1 MKRILLAA
9 IVLFF
14 TATASAQEQDK
25 NPEGAYLPLLGSHQG
40 ELLVARPGMP
50 DGRFRQSVIL
60 LVEHSE
66 NGAFGLIINR
76 VVQRISLS
84 ALFRS
89 FGIKAP
95 RDMSQVNIH
104 YGGPVS
110 PDTGFVL
117 HTTEHNLN
125 VLHDVGEN
133 VAISPVDAVLR
144 AMARSKRPKKIV
156 IAVGYAG
163 WGAGQLE
170 CEMRR
175 GDWYTAPADPDI
187 LFDDDHAS
195 KWSRAMERRF
205 RVM

>member
-1 MKRILLAA
+1 M
-9 IVLFF
+9 VLFF
-14 TATASAQEQDK
+14 AMSVSAQEQDK

-50 DGRFRQSVIL
+50 DGRFRRSVIL

-66 NGAFGLIINR
+66 KGAFGLIINR
-76 VVQRISLS
+76 VAQRISLS
-84 ALFRS
+84 SLFRS
-89 FGIKAP
+89 FGLKAP
-95 RDMSQVNIH
+95 RNVSEVDIH

-110 PDTGFVL
+110 PDSGFVL
-117 HTTEHNLN
+117 HTKEYKLDET
-125 VLHDVGEN
+125 HDMSEN
-133 VAISPVDAVLR
+133 VALSPIDAVLR
-144 AMARSKRPKKIV
+144 AMTRGKRPEKIV
-156 IAVGYAG
+156 IVVGYAG

-170 CEMRR
+170 SEMRR

>member
-9 IVLFF
+9 VVLFF
-14 TATASAQEQDK
+14 TVSASAQEQDK
-25 NPEGAYLPLLGSHQG
+25 NPEGAYLRLLGSHQG

-50 DGRFRQSVIL
+50 DERFRQSVIL

-66 NGAFGLIINR
+66 KGAFGLIVNR
-76 VVQRISLS
+76 LAQRISLS

-89 FGIKAP
+89 FGINGP
-95 RDMSQVNIH
+95 RDLSQVNIH

-110 PDTGFVL
+110 PDSGFVL
-117 HTTEHNLN
+117 HTKEHELEA
-125 VLHDVGEN
+125 VHDVGKN
-133 VAISPVDAVLR
+133 VAISTVDAVLR
-144 AMARSKRPKKIV
+144 AIARGRRPEKIV
-156 IAVGYAG
+156 IIVGYAG

-170 CEMRR
+170 SEMRR
-175 GDWYTAPADPDI
+175 GDWYTAPADLDI
-187 LFDDDHAS
+187 LFDHDHTS

>member
-1 MKRILLAA
+1 
-9 IVLFF
+9 
-14 TATASAQEQDK
+14 
-25 NPEGAYLPLLGSHQG
+25 
-40 ELLVARPGMP
+40 
-50 DGRFRQSVIL
+50 
-60 LVEHSE
+60 
-66 NGAFGLIINR
+66 
-76 VVQRISLS
+76 
-84 ALFRS
+84 
-89 FGIKAP
+89 
-95 RDMSQVNIH
+95 MSQVNIH

-117 HTTEHNLN
+117 HTTEHKLN
-125 VLHDVGEN
+125 VIHDVGEN

-144 AMARSKRPKKIV
+144 AMARGKRPEKIV

-170 CEMRR
+170 SEMRR

-195 KWSRAMERRF
+195 KWNRAMERRF

>member
-9 IVLFF
+9 MVLFF
-14 TATASAQEQDK
+14 TASASAQEQDK

-50 DGRFRQSVIL
+50 DVRFRQSVIL

-66 NGAFGLIINR
+66 KGAFGLIVNR
-76 VVQRISLS
+76 VAQRIPLS

-95 RDMSQVNIH
+95 RDLSEVNIH

-117 HTTEHNLN
+117 HTREHELN
-125 VLHDVGEN
+125 VIHDVGEN

-144 AMARSKRPKKIV
+144 AMARGKRPEKIV
-156 IAVGYAG
+156 IAIGYAG

-170 CEMRR
+170 NEMRR

-187 LFDDDHAS
+187 LFDDEHAS
-195 KWSRAMERRF
+195 KWNRAMERRF